1 MGKRVLKRPRKQ
13 RRWLAA
19 LLCVSLLAPSLA
31 AGIAPA
37 EAAAYTGGLCE
48 HHPAHTADCG
58 YVEAVEGRPC
68 NHVHDEDCR
77 YQAAVEEVPCDKECT
92 DTDENGNIVHQEGCA
107 YQPAV
112 EEQPCTHVHDDTCG
126 YAEAVEGAPCTY
138 VCAICAAAEA
148 GAEAEPAPPIPV

>member
-1 MGKRVLKRPRKQ
+1 MRQP
-13 RRWLAA
+13 
-19 LLCVSLLAPSLA
+19 
-31 AGIAPA
+31 AGAVAGGGHRAPA

-68 NHVHDEDCR
+68 NHVHDEDCG